1 MILKAPFM
9 GTSGGIASEH
19 PLASVAGLRT
29 LSEEGNAVDATVAT
43 SLSLAVTQP
52 HLGSLGGD
60 FFALIYEASTGKVHC
75 INASG
80 WSPKKLTLEHLQK
93 FGTAKFEK
101 LAETAVHLAEKGFPV
116 SHKLSAAI
124 ERGKPKLK
132 EPCAKRLFFKAE
144 KPLAPGEMLAQ
155 KSLVAVLK
163 DLASD
168 PRVFYEGWIAKSLC
182 RYINS
187 RGGVIEPDDMDS

>member
-29 LSEEGNAVDATVAT
+29 LPEGGNAVDAAVAT

-60 FFALIYEASTGKVHC
+60 CFALIYEASTGKVHC
-75 INASG
+75 INASC
-80 WSPKKLTLEHLQK
+80 WSPKKLTLEHLRNEGLSHIPVESPHAVVVPGLVDGLNKIHRK

-116 SHKLSAAI
+116 SHNPGDFEHTGKL
-124 ERGKPKLK
+124 RYRKP
-132 EPCAKRLFFKAE
+132 R
-144 KPLAPGEMLAQ
+144 
-155 KSLVAVLK
+155 
-163 DLASD
+163 
-168 PRVFYEGWIAKSLC
+168 RI
-182 RYINS
+182 
-187 RGGVIEPDDMDS
+187 